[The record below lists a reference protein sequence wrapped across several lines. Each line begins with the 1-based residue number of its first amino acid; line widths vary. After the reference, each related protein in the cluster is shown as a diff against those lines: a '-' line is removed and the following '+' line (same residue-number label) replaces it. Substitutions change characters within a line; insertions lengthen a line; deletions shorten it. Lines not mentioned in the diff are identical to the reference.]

1 MAEAADVTEV
11 TETIPENP
19 AVTAAPA
26 AEPAAEAARQPE
38 EAAAQPPEDADHPEE
53 SEGEE
58 NDLRD
63 DKGRFKKNGVQARI
77 DELTR
82 KAGDAQRR
90 ADYYERLATA
100 NQAQNSAGDAAK
112 PTVDQFEDYADF
124 VEAITDWKVAQSTTT
139 RAREAALGAAANE
152 RQVLYTDRLAEAR
165 TAIPDFDA
173 VMEKAQDVS
182 VAPHVAEA
190 VLDSGRG
197 PEIFYHMAQHPDV
210 AERLNGLSPIR
221 AAMEIGRIEAQLT
234 APAGR
239 RQSQAPAPITPITTG
254 STTKVNLENADMPTY
269 IAERIKQ
276 GARFR

>member
-1 MAEAADVTEV
+1 MAEAADIIEV

-19 AVTAAPA
+19 AVTAA
-26 AEPAAEAARQPE
+26 EPAETAEETAALPPEDDEQPE
-38 EAAAQPPEDADHPEE
+38 EN
-53 SEGEE
+53 EGEE
-58 NDLRD
+58 KDLRD
-63 DKGRFKKNGVQARI
+63 DKGRFKKNGVQSRI

-100 NQAQNSAGDAAK
+100 NTAQNPAVDAAK
-112 PTVDQFEDYADF
+112 PTVDQFDDYADF
-124 VEAITDWKVAQSTTT
+124 VEAITDWKVAQSTQTI
-139 RAREAALGAAANE
+139 ARDAAKGAAANE

-165 TAIPDFDA
+165 ATISDFDS
-173 VMEKAQDVS
+173 VMEKAQDIS

-197 PEIFYHMAQHPDV
+197 PEIFYHMAQNPEL
-210 AERLNGLSPIR
+210 AERLNGLSPTR
-221 AAMEIGRIEAQLT
+221 AALEIGRIEAQLT

-239 RQSQAPAPITPITTG
+239 RQSQAPAPITPIATG
-254 STTKVNLENADMPTY
+254 STTKVNLNTADMDTY
-269 IAERIKQ
+269 IAERRKQ